1 MVVRKEWLA
10 FYEDYLSSR
19 ASLKVLFQLIDGRHG
34 PMADDCDLMEL
45 FARTSAGRSE
55 KVQHVVVLTK
65 MDKINGKIRQ
75 GVLDS
80 VRSALGNAGLDAE
93 NTPVVLSSSQSKL
106 GRDELWQHLALA
118 ATANWEDVDQE
129 RSVRPQGKRLGG
141 HGRDAAGNAIKKGKK
156 RPAFRGLDKALQK

>member
-93 NTPVVLSSSQSKL
+93 NTPVV
-106 GRDELWQHLALA
+106 
-118 ATANWEDVDQE
+118 
-129 RSVRPQGKRLGG
+129 RPQGKRLGG